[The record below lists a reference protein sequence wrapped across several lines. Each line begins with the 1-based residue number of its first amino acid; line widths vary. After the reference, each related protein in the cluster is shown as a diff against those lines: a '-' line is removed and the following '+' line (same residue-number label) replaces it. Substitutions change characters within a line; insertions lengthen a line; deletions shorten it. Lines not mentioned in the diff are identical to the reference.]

1 MWSTK
6 MFSITRFLH
15 GPRGT
20 FRIFWNLS
28 AQIKEMIFNQK
39 KKKKKQLVNDF
50 DLVDLNE
57 LRHRLCM

>member
-1 MWSTK
+1 MEYKNVFYYKVSTWTQRD
-6 MFSITRFLH
+6 IQ
-15 GPRGT
+15 
-20 FRIFWNLS
+20 NLLEPKCS
-28 AQIKEMIFNQK
+28 NKGNDFQPK